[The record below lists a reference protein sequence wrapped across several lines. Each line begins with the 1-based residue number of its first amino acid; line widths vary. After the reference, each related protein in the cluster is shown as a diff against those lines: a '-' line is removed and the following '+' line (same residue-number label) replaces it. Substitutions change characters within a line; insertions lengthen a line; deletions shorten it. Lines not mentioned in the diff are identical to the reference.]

1 MVTERGLA
9 LRGNRIGREVFDT
22 GRQYIMKYAVRVE
35 FNYGFRV
42 ENKQNRNY

>member
-22 GRQYIMKYAVRVE
+22 GRQYVMKYAVRVTD
-35 FNYGFRV
+35 GFRV